1 MWLSWLLHSMRNFLH
16 SPICPRVSIP
26 RDLGG
31 SCQTF
36 YDLGSEVTQYYI
48 CHSLLWVTGPAESQH
63 VRQLCEGMSVGGI
76 VHWGPS
82 LETNSQWVE
91 RAVFGGKAQRRHCIL
106 GDSQR
111 KSRSLP
117 SEERGRKTKDER
129 KSSSR
134 PRKPAVQRLGDKT
147 RCWGDDERVVFM
159 FYHLLPDYLDN
170 ISTSWFPHLWNGD
183 HQLLFRSIVKIE
195 LVNAWRVLQN
205 NFWYWAN
212 SKCWWLLVLY
222 RGTWVVNMAGT

>member
-1 MWLSWLLHSMRNFLH
+1 MRNFLH

-76 VHWGPS
+76 IHWGPS

-91 RAVFGGKAQRRHCIL
+91 GAVFGGKAQRRHWIL

-129 KSSSR
+129 GSCLPGRGNLLCKD
-134 PRKPAVQRLGDKT
+134 LGI
-147 RCWGDDERVVFM
+147 RRGVEGM
-159 FYHLLPDYLDN
+159 M
-170 ISTSWFPHLWNGD
+170 S
-183 HQLLFRSIVKIE
+183 
-195 LVNAWRVLQN
+195 
-205 NFWYWAN
+205 
-212 SKCWWLLVLY
+212 VLY
-222 RGTWVVNMAGT
+222 SCSTIYCWIIWIIFLHHGFLICEMEIISYYLGAL